1 MHVIGTAGHVDH
13 GKSSLVQALTGMDPD
28 RFEEEKRRGLTID
41 LGFAWLQLP
50 SGREIGLVD
59 VPGHERF
66 IKNMLA
72 GAGSISVC
80 LFVVAANEGWKPQS
94 AEHLAILD
102 ILGISHGVVALTKVE
117 TVEGAEVE
125 RVAADVR
132 MRMAGTS
139 LEGAP
144 VVPVSAVTGEGL
156 DLLLQELDAAV
167 EAAPPLPDLGRP
179 RLWIDRVFTISGAGT
194 VVTGTL
200 NGGTLS
206 TGEEVEVWS
215 RRGARRARIR
225 KIQSHKKEVSAIGP
239 GNRVALNLVGLEKLG
254 AERGDEIVLPERWR
268 STDRVDVLLRVLPGS
283 ITGIEHELKEKG
295 SHLLYIGSA
304 ETPVRFRLLEGARL
318 GPGGTGAAQLHLR
331 DPLLLARGD
340 RFVLRDAGR
349 ILTFGGGMVADPLP
363 SRARRGDQERITL
376 ISRLIHSD
384 AGGSL
389 DALLQAE
396 GRIERDAALFRSGAT
411 KGAGIPIG
419 NDLYSEEAFDALG
432 RRAREVL
439 ERHHQ
444 EKPLERGLAKEA
456 LRADLQLSA
465 DALAD
470 LLLRTEDII
479 EENALVRLS
488 DHRVELSPEQDRARS
503 ELMAQIEGS
512 FAPPYAKDLGADA
525 ELIRSLVQSGDLVRI
540 GDFYLS
546 GAQAAEARS
555 KVRDRIEKAGPQT
568 VAEIRD
574 LLGTTRKYAV
584 PFCEWLDATGA
595 TRRHGDTRALG
606 PRA

>member
-13 GKSSLVQALTGMDPD
+13 GKSTLVERLTGIDPD
-28 RFEEEKRRGLTID
+28 RFAEEKRRGLTID

-50 SGREIGLVD
+50 TGREIGLVD

-72 GAGSISVC
+72 GAGGISVC

-102 ILGISHGVVALTKVE
+102 ILGISNGVVALTKVD
-117 TVEGAEVE
+117 TVEAAEVE
-125 RVAADVR
+125 RVTSDVR
-132 MRMAGTS
+132 TRLAGTS

-144 VVPVSAVTGEGL
+144 VVPVSAVTGAGL
-156 DLLLQELDAAV
+156 DLLLQELDAAI
-167 EAAPPLPDLGRP
+167 EAAPQLPDRGRP

-200 NGGTLS
+200 SGGTLS

-215 RRGARRARIR
+215 PRGARPARIR
-225 KIQSHKKEVSAIGP
+225 KIQSHKKEVDAIGP
-239 GNRVALNLVGLEKLG
+239 GNRGALNLVGLEKTG
-254 AERGDEIVLPERWR
+254 AERGDEIVLPGRWR
-268 STDRVDVLLRVLPGS
+268 PTDQVDVLLRVLPGS
-283 ITGIEHELKEKG
+283 ITGVEHELKEKG

-318 GPGGTGAAQLHLR
+318 ASGETGAAQLHMR

-349 ILTFGGGMVADPLP
+349 ILTFGGGVVADPLP
-363 SRARRGDQERITL
+363 SRARRGDKGRITL

-384 AGGSL
+384 AGGAL
-389 DALLQAE
+389 DALLKAE
-396 GRIERDAALFRSGAT
+396 GRVDRATALFRSGALE
-411 KGAGIPIG
+411 GAGISIG
-419 NDLYSEEAFDALG
+419 NDLYSEEAFDALA
-432 RRAREVL
+432 RRARDAL
-439 ERHHQ
+439 ERHHR
-444 EKPLERGLAKEA
+444 EKPLEKGISKEA
-456 LRADLQLSA
+456 LRAELELSS

-470 LLLRTEDII
+470 LLMKADDITE
-479 EENALVRLS
+479 EGALVRLR
-488 DHRVELSPEQDRARS
+488 DHRVELSPDQDRARAD
-503 ELMAQIEGS
+503 LMAQIEGS
-512 FAPPYAKDLGADA
+512 FAPPLAKDLGADP

-546 GAQAAEARS
+546 GLQAAEARS
-555 KVRDRIEKAGPQT
+555 KVRERIETAGPQT

-574 LLGTTRKYAV
+574 LLGTSRKYAV
-584 PFCEWLDATGA
+584 PICEWLDATGA
-595 TRRHGDTRALG
+595 TRRQGDTRALG